1 MRKSS
6 RLLIGCGLFV
16 MIASNGCSYKVP
28 EAEMK
33 AAQEAMEQ
41 ARSLHA
47 EELASS
53 NWKDAMEAW
62 EEAQAA
68 VKETKPAKSLFLR
81 AKSRFEKA
89 SKIAK
94 SSGED
99 VKKEVGDIQLS
110 ISERLSKVKAALEKG
125 GLSAK
130 VRKEIA
136 PLAAEADEAAGSI
149 EELLSQGELIKARDL
164 AKETQRKIYNAEL
177 ILAGKKPSS

>member
-6 RLLIGCGLFV
+6 RLLMGCGLFV
-16 MIASNGCSYKVP
+16 VLASSGCSYKIP

-41 ARSLHA
+41 ARNLHA

-53 NWKDAMEAW
+53 NWKDAVEAW

-68 VKETKPAKSLFLR
+68 VKEEKPAKSLFLR
-81 AKSRFEKA
+81 ARSRFEKA
-89 SKIAK
+89 AKIARA
-94 SSGED
+94 SGED
-99 VKKEVGDIQLS
+99 VKKEVGEIQIG

-125 GLSAK
+125 GLSSK
-130 VRKEIA
+130 TRKEVSVM
-136 PLAAEADEAAGSI
+136 AAEADDAAGSI
-149 EELLSQGELIKARDL
+149 EGLLSQGELIKARNL

-177 ILAGKKPSS
+177 ILAGKKPAS